1 MSEHAQDI
9 WAALTVS
16 YFSFSWPLGAVVCVR
31 LRFSESSG
39 LLVFKVE
46 KCKTGSDFLHMNNH
60 RTSPNTNVCVRA
72 VENNDLP
79 CKWKC
84 SRLIYRQNNNRLF
97 EKTILT
103 QGPRNALSQTFQ
115 PYNTSS
121 SSEAGVCSVVINES
135 VDASS
140 ASVVISSVDLI
151 VAWLCP
157 KVTKDSRH
165 CDEPGNSSAH
175 NLT

>member
-1 MSEHAQDI
+1 MRRQVNTQSGYIDSECETELVKPVDDCTVILHQNLISTQITHLQKDMSEHAQDI

-60 RTSPNTNVCVRA
+60 KTSPNTNVCVRA

-79 CKWKC
+79 CK
-84 SRLIYRQNNNRLF
+84 
-97 EKTILT
+97 
-103 QGPRNALSQTFQ
+103 
-115 PYNTSS
+115 
-121 SSEAGVCSVVINES
+121 
-135 VDASS
+135 
-140 ASVVISSVDLI
+140 
-151 VAWLCP
+151 
-157 KVTKDSRH
+157 
-165 CDEPGNSSAH
+165 
-175 NLT
+175 